1 MGSLIADWF
10 FYDFIALILHLDK
23 AVNSHYDLQFEVWI
37 SGCCGGGMGEF
48 SWVMTTLCFQ
58 LNCKFLST
66 AVCLGGCLPL
76 SYHHRWPPPQV
87 KYISIVVHIECP
99 LSPSFFSF
107 LPTMVLQWTW
117 AKVRICII
125 GMILYWR
132 KL

>member
-1 MGSLIADWF
+1 
-10 FYDFIALILHLDK
+10 
-23 AVNSHYDLQFEVWI
+23 
-37 SGCCGGGMGEF
+37 
-48 SWVMTTLCFQ
+48 
-58 LNCKFLST
+58 
-66 AVCLGGCLPL
+66 
-76 SYHHRWPPPQV
+76 
-87 KYISIVVHIECP
+87 VHIECP